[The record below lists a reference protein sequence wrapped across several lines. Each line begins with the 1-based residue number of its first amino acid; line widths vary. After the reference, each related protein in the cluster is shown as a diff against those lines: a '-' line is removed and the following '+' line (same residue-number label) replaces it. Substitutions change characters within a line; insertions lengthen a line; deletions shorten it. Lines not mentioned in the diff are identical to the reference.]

1 MDVVRRLLRLPN
13 GLLPV
18 APVNARR
25 GLAVA
30 RGDGWIVRQIAER
43 GDASARWRSPL
54 QAVALL
60 ATELPVAADPSRWRW
75 VADPCDVTEPASLS
89 YGQPNWRVGG
99 ALATDGAQARM
110 RPHATMPDEGYLRL
124 TLEHATIGIAHTSLD
139 GRCLLVNAWLR
150 DMLDYSHEEALS
162 RHFQGLAMR
171 SAPGAG
177 LTYDRRLLDL
187 DPVYARRVLR
197 GELPSYTVEKQ
208 YHQRERAPISVGV
221 TVSLIR
227 APDGRPDRF
236 MWVVEDITARK
247 QAEAVRRDIQDG
259 ERRRIA
265 RGLHDV
271 VMQDLVY
278 ALQCAQVTQLG
289 TTDRALQAALQ
300 EQIDLLQQAV
310 RGLRGVIYDAHHQ
323 GHGDRALVDVLE
335 TLVRS
340 ARQVSSRHDIA
351 LVVQDTPLPPLPTTS
366 AVELAHIVREALT
379 NARRHAGAR
388 SIAVSVGADEGAVWV
403 EVADDGRGF
412 DAELAVGGVGLD
424 AMRERA
430 RAIGAALTVVS
441 EPGHGTHVRV
451 RAPVRSH
458 RVLRGTSLR
467 APVTCQA

>member
-1 MDVVRRLLRLPN
+1 MDVVRRLLRLPD
-13 GLLPV
+13 GLLSV
-18 APVNARR
+18 APAGARR
-25 GLAVA
+25 ERAAG
-30 RGDGWIVRQIAER
+30 RGDARIVHQAAA
-43 GDASARWRSPL
+43 GDGASARWRSPL
-54 QAVALL
+54 QAMALL
-60 ATELPVAADPSRWRW
+60 TAETTVAADPSRWRW
-75 VADPCDVTEPASLS
+75 VADPRHVAEPASPS
-89 YGQPNWRVGG
+89 HGPARWRAGG
-99 ALATDGAQARM
+99 ALAPDGAQARM
-110 RPHATMPDEGYLRL
+110 RPRAPMPHEEYLRL

-150 DMLDYSHEEALS
+150 DMLGYSHEEALS
-162 RHFQGLAMR
+162 RHFQGLAMS

-187 DPVYARRVLR
+187 DQVYARRVLR
-197 GELPSYTVEKQ
+197 DELPSYTVEKQ
-208 YHQRERAPISVGV
+208 YLRRERAPISVGV

-236 MWVVEDITARK
+236 MWIVEDITARK

-300 EQIDLLQQAV
+300 EQIDLLQQVV
-310 RGLRGVIYDAHHQ
+310 RGLRGVIYDAHHH

-340 ARQVSSRHDIA
+340 ARQVSSRYDIA
-351 LVVQDTPLPPLPTTS
+351 LVVQDTPLPALPTVA

-388 SIAVSVGADEGAVWV
+388 SIAVRSWQEITSRFRYGAQ
-403 EVADDGRGF
+403 
-412 DAELAVGGVGLD
+412 
-424 AMRERA
+424 
-430 RAIGAALTVVS
+430 
-441 EPGHGTHVRV
+441 P
-451 RAPVRSH
+451 P
-458 RVLRGTSLR
+458 
-467 APVTCQA
+467 